1 MPPLPSGPAEASRG
15 CPVGLGAGGGWER
28 SPAGR
33 VPRPAQGSHPPP
45 PPSFRPRALPR
56 FPSSRRRGGL
66 AGPPWGRTGGSW
78 GDAAE
83 SQKLGI
89 KPSAF

>member
-45 PPSFRPRALPR
+45 PFLQAQGSASVPFIP
-56 FPSSRRRGGL
+56 
-66 AGPPWGRTGGSW
+66 PPWWFGRASMG
-78 GDAAE
+78 
-83 SQKLGI
+83 
-89 KPSAF
+89 

>member
-45 PPSFRPRALPR
+45 PPFLQAQGSASVPFIP
-56 FPSSRRRGGL
+56 
-66 AGPPWGRTGGSW
+66 PPWWFGRASMG
-78 GDAAE
+78 
-83 SQKLGI
+83 
-89 KPSAF
+89 

>member
-45 PPSFRPRALPR
+45 PLPSGPGLCLGSLHPAAVVVWPGLHGVGPGGAGVTP
-56 FPSSRRRGGL
+56 PSL
-66 AGPPWGRTGGSW
+66 KNWG
-78 GDAAE
+78 
-83 SQKLGI
+83 
-89 KPSAF
+89 